1 MNTQITQIT
10 PRDNLEF
17 IVTAIDGNAGLQAST
32 KHQYTKA
39 VRNAVG
45 AGVNLL
51 DADAVTAYGLTIGS
65 STRSFLKAAL
75 RMLTHKLELD
85 AKSGATPEN
94 VLSVQALVYRVEAL
108 NASIRIEKHAGSH
121 AHTWLTPKQ
130 VRELFEA
137 CKTRK
142 SGNAEADIVT
152 QRDRI
157 AIGLCVAAGLRRLEA
172 VTLAF
177 SDMVELQD
185 GNGTTRHVL
194 DVTGKGARRRVV
206 PISSRLAI
214 AIQEWHEIVGDG
226 MVLRSLGRNR
236 QLGDSLSPTAL
247 YNIVQKRGAIAGIE
261 NLQPHDLRR
270 SFAHIGYAGGIKI
283 AQIGRVLGHSN
294 IQTTMRYL
302 NIEDDL
308 DATASDSVP
317 F

>member
-94 VLSVQALVYRVEAL
+94 VLSVQALTYRLEAL
-108 NASIRIEKHAGSH
+108 NASITVEQHTGTK
-121 AHTWLTPKQ
+121 AHKWLTSSQ
-130 VRELFEA
+130 IMALLEA

-142 SGNAEADIVT
+142 SGNAEAAIVT
-152 QRDRI
+152 QHDRLAI
-157 AIGLCVAAGLRRLEA
+157 ALCVGAGLRRLEA
-172 VTLAF
+172 VGLEF
-177 SDMVELQD
+177 SDVVKQGE
-185 GNGTTRHVL
+185 RYVL
-194 DVTGKGARRRVV
+194 NVTGKGAKDRVI
-206 PISSRLAI
+206 PISNRLHALNV
-214 AIQEWHEIVGDG
+214 AWHAVVGDG
-226 MVLRSLGRNR
+226 RILRSLGRKR
-236 QLGDSLSPTAL
+236 VIGASMSTVAL
-247 YNIVQKRGAIAGIE
+247 YNIVQKRGTIAHIE

-270 SFAHIGYAGGIKI
+270 TFAQVAYVNGIPI
-283 AQIGRVLGHSN
+283 AQISLLLGHAS

-302 NIEDDL
+302 NIELNMDK
-308 DATASDSVP
+308 TASDCIPV
-317 F
+317 